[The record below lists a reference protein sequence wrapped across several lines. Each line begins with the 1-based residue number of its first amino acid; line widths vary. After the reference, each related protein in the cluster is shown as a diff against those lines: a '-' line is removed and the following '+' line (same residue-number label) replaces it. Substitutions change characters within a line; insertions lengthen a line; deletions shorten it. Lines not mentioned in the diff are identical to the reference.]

1 MKNVIKFPI
10 ENTRKDLLSNKETE
24 DQLRLNKLEFVTEI
38 TAHYG
43 TLIYNKLSMHGF
55 DTNTK
60 EFAKDYYFATDALKS
75 CLMRSVGLKSDIQ
88 DIVDSKKEYELPGPE
103 DYDSLDDL

>member
-1 MKNVIKFPI
+1 MKNVIKFPV

-43 TLIYNKLSMHGF
+43 TLVYNKLSMHGF
-55 DTNTK
+55 DTSTQ
-60 EFAKDYYFATDALKS
+60 EFAKDYYFATDALES

-88 DIVDSKKEYELPGPE
+88 DIVDNKKEYELPSPE
-103 DYDSLDDL
+103 DYDLDDL

>member
-24 DQLRLNKLEFVTEI
+24 DQLRLNKLDFVTEI

-60 EFAKDYYFATDALKS
+60 EFAKDYYFMTNALKS
-75 CLMRSVGLKSDIQ
+75 ALFRSVGLKDDMQ
-88 DIVDSKKEYELPGPE
+88 EIVDKHPEYEQFVESLPE
-103 DYDSLDDL
+103 EFDE

>member
-1 MKNVIKFPI
+1 MKNVIKFPV
-10 ENTRKDLLSNKETE
+10 EKQRKDLLSNKDTE
-24 DQLRLNKLEFVTEI
+24 EQLRLNKLDFVTEI

-43 TLIYNKLSMHGF
+43 TLVYNKLSMHGF
-55 DTNTK
+55 DTSTK

-88 DIVDSKKEYELPGPE
+88 KIVDSKKEYELPNID
-103 DYDSLDDL
+103 DYDLDDL

>member
-1 MKNVIKFPI
+1 MKNVIKFPV
-10 ENTRKDLLSNKETE
+10 EKQRKDLLSNKDTE
-24 DQLRLNKLEFVTEI
+24 EQLRLNKLDFVTEI

-43 TLIYNKLSMHGF
+43 TLVYNKLSMHGF
-55 DTNTK
+55 DTSTK

-88 DIVDSKKEYELPGPE
+88 ELVDSKKEYELPNID
-103 DYDSLDDL
+103 DYDLDDL

>member
-1 MKNVIKFPI
+1 MKNVIKFPV
-10 ENTRKDLLSNKETE
+10 EKQRKDLLSNKDTE
-24 DQLRLNKLEFVTEI
+24 EQLRLNKLDFVTEI

-43 TLIYNKLSMHGF
+43 TLVYNKLSMHGF
-55 DTNTK
+55 DTSTK

-88 DIVDSKKEYELPGPE
+88 EIVDNKKEYELPNID
-103 DYDSLDDL
+103 DYDLDDL

>member
-1 MKNVIKFPI
+1 MKNVIKFPV
-10 ENTRKDLLSNKETE
+10 EKQRKDLLSNKDTE
-24 DQLRLNKLEFVTEI
+24 EQLRLNKLDFVTEI

-43 TLIYNKLSMHGF
+43 TLVYNKLSMHGF
-55 DTNTK
+55 DTSTK

-88 DIVDSKKEYELPGPE
+88 QIVDSKKEYELPNID
-103 DYDSLDDL
+103 DYDLDDL

>member
-10 ENTRKDLLSNKETE
+10 ENQRKDLMTDE
-24 DQLRLNKLEFVTEI
+24 DFYEDIRRNKLEFVTEI

-43 TLIYNKLSMHGF
+43 TLVYNKLSMHGF

-88 DIVDSKKEYELPGPE
+88 DIVDSKKEYELPGPD
-103 DYDSLDDL
+103 DYDSLEDL